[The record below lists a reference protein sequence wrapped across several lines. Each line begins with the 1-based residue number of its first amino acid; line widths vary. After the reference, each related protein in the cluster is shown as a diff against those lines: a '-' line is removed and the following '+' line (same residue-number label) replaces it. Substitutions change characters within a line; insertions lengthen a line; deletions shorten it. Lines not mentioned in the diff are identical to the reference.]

1 MGPLLA
7 AATAAAARTRER
19 RGGVAPVSSY
29 AAAVQHNAHN
39 LRTPQLLHGA
49 QNGALVAQRHKSIVR
64 TPNATLSKE
73 VTVFTHRI
81 PCGAKY
87 KKVKNS
93 VTKTVI

>member
-39 LRTPQLLHGA
+39 LRTRPAFARRPERRLGGA
-49 QNGALVAQRHKSIVR
+49 EAQ
-64 TPNATLSKE
+64 
-73 VTVFTHRI
+73 
-81 PCGAKY
+81 KY
-87 KKVKNS
+87 GPD
-93 VTKTVI
+93 TKFNPFKTSYSLYS